1 MKRRIVVFTAL
12 FILLPVLLSG
22 LTLEQGRIK
31 LILHEDNG
39 RFSIYYLKDIE
50 KEEYVSLLFER
61 DPRTSSTGIL
71 LNNRVHTLGSS
82 NTFSQKLRKTSE
94 GAQFTWTS
102 SKLEIQQKFSFVKS
116 SPNSLVDGIRIDTTV
131 ANRSESTQS
140 VGIHHLFD
148 TYLGE
153 KQDAH
158 FITSDDQQL
167 KRETGFSLQPPSY
180 WISPA
185 ISTAEGGASGSFE
198 GFVSMLKGSGITLPD
213 KVVFSNWKRLSE
225 GLWNLQVQGNRN
237 FNLLPYS
244 INDSAVCQFYDP
256 IKLASGSTRTVTAVV
271 GAFTGRPLR
280 IGNTV
285 DSHSEEDSQAS
296 LERLL
301 SSTRAGDT
309 QAVREMVREDL
320 IAVNDIISQ
329 INSLLSFPEDISEE
343 KIAFIERALN
353 NLSEKQQQYKNSE

>member
-1 MKRRIVVFTAL
+1 MKRRIVLFTAL

-22 LTLEQGRIK
+22 LTLKQGRIK

-50 KEEYVSLLFER
+50 EEEYISLLFER

-71 LNNRVHTLGSS
+71 LNNRVYTLGAS
-82 NTFSQKLRKTSE
+82 NAFSQKLSKTAE
-94 GAQFTWTS
+94 GAQFIWS
-102 SKLEIQQKFSFVKS
+102 SPQLEIRQNFSFIKS
-116 SPNSLVDGIRIDTTV
+116 SPNSLANGVRIDTTV
-131 ANRSESTQS
+131 TNNSETTQS
-140 VGIHHLFD
+140 LGIHHLFD

-153 KQDAH
+153 KQNAH

-167 KRETGFSLQPPSY
+167 EREAGFSLQPPSY

-185 ISTAEGGASGSFE
+185 PSTDEGTSGSFE

-225 GLWNLQVQGNRN
+225 NLWNLQVQRNRN

-244 INDSAVCQFYDP
+244 INDSAVCQFYNP
-256 IKLASGSTRTVTAVV
+256 IKLDSGGTRTVTAAV
-271 GAFTGRPLR
+271 GAFTGSPLR
-280 IGNTV
+280 IASTASQSGG
-285 DSHSEEDSQAS
+285 DSLAR

-301 SSTRAGDT
+301 SSTEEGGNQT
-309 QAVREMVREDL
+309 VKELVREDL
-320 IAVNDIISQ
+320 IAVNDIISH

-343 KIAFIERALN
+343 KIAVIERVIK
-353 NLSEKQQQYKNSE
+353 NLSEKQQQYKDSE

>member
-12 FILLPVLLSG
+12 FILLPALLSG

-50 KEEYVSLLFER
+50 KEEYVSLFFER

-71 LNNRVHTLGSS
+71 LNNRIHTLGSS
-82 NTFSQKLRKTSE
+82 NTFSQKVRKTSE
-94 GAQFTWTS
+94 GAQFIWTS
-102 SKLEIQQKFSFVKS
+102 SKLEIQQTFSFVKS
-116 SPNSLVDGIRIDTTV
+116 SPNSLVDGVRIDTTV
-131 ANRSESTQS
+131 ANSSESTQS

-153 KQDAH
+153 KQQDAH

-167 KRETGFSLQPPSY
+167 NGETGFSLQPPSY

-185 ISTAEGGASGSFE
+185 SSTAEDTSGNFE

-225 GLWNLQVQGNRN
+225 NLWNLQVQGNRN

-256 IKLASGSTRTVTAVV
+256 IKLISGGTRTVTAVV
-271 GAFTGRPLR
+271 GAFTGSPLR
-280 IGNTV
+280 IGSTAATL
-285 DSHSEEDSQAS
+285 SEEDSLES

-301 SSTRAGDT
+301 SNTREGGDSQT
-309 QAVREMVREDL
+309 VKEMVREDL

-329 INSLLSFPEDISEE
+329 INSLLSFPGDISEE
-343 KIAFIERALN
+343 K
-353 NLSEKQQQYKNSE
+353 NSGY

>member
-12 FILLPVLLSG
+12 FILLPALLSG

-50 KEEYVSLLFER
+50 EEEYISLLFER

-71 LNNRVHTLGSS
+71 LNNRVYTLGSS
-82 NTFSQKLRKTSE
+82 NAFSQKISKTSE
-94 GAQFTWTS
+94 GAQFIWS
-102 SKLEIQQKFSFVKS
+102 SSQLEIRQTFSFIKS
-116 SPNSLVDGIRIDTTV
+116 SPNSLADGVRIDTTV
-131 ANRSESTQS
+131 TNSSESIQS

-153 KQDAH
+153 KQDAQ

-167 KRETGFSLQPPSY
+167 EGETGFSLQPPRY
-180 WISPA
+180 WISPVG
-185 ISTAEGGASGSFE
+185 STDEGTAGSFE
-198 GFVSMLKGSGITLPD
+198 GFISMLKGSGITLPD

-225 GLWNLQVQGNRN
+225 NLWNLQVQRNRN

-256 IKLASGSTRTVTAVV
+256 IKLSSGGTRTITAVV
-271 GAFTGRPLR
+271 GAFTGSPLR
-280 IGNTV
+280 IGSTATNQ
-285 DSHSEEDSQAS
+285 SEEESQAS

-301 SSTRAGDT
+301 SSTREGDS
-309 QAVREMVREDL
+309 QGVKEMVREDL
-320 IAVNDIISQ
+320 ISVNDVISQ
-329 INSLLSFPEDISEE
+329 INSLLSFPEDITEE
-343 KIAFIERALN
+343 KIAVLERALK
-353 NLSEKQQQYKNSE
+353 NLREKQKQYKNSE

>member
-12 FILLPVLLSG
+12 FILLPALVSG

-82 NTFSQKLRKTSE
+82 NTFSQKVRRTSE
-94 GAQFTWTS
+94 GANFIWSS
-102 SKLEIQQKFSFVKS
+102 SKLEIQQDFSFVKS

-131 ANRSESTQS
+131 TNSSESTQS

-153 KQDAH
+153 KQDVH

-167 KRETGFSLQPPSY
+167 EGETGFSLQPPSY
-180 WISPA
+180 WISPV
-185 ISTAEGGASGSFE
+185 SSNAEGSSENFE
-198 GFVSMLKGSGITLPD
+198 GFISMLKGSGITLPD

-225 GLWNLQVQGNRN
+225 NLWNMQVQGNRN

-244 INDSAVCQFYDP
+244 INDSAVCQFYEP
-256 IKLASGSTRTVTAVV
+256 LKLAPGGTRTITAVV

-280 IGNTV
+280 VGNTV
-285 DSHSEEDSQAS
+285 DFQSEEDSQSS

-301 SSTRAGDT
+301 SRTRAGDAE
-309 QAVREMVREDL
+309 AVNEMVKEDL

-329 INSLLSFPEDISEE
+329 IDSLLAFPEDISEE
-343 KIAFIERALN
+343 KIEIIERALK

>member
-12 FILLPVLLSG
+12 FILLPALVSG

-31 LILHEDNG
+31 LILHENNG

-71 LNNRVHTLGSS
+71 QNNRVHTLGSS
-82 NTFSQKLRKTSE
+82 NAFSQKVRKTSE
-94 GAQFTWTS
+94 GAQFIWSS
-102 SKLEIQQKFSFVKS
+102 SKLEIQQTFSFVKS
-116 SPNSLVDGIRIDTTV
+116 SPNSLVDGIRIDTAV
-131 ANRSESTQS
+131 ANNSESTQS

-167 KRETGFSLQPPSY
+167 EGETGFSLQPPSY
-180 WISPA
+180 WVSPV
-185 ISTAEGGASGSFE
+185 SSKTEEKSGSFE

-225 GLWNLQVQGNRN
+225 NLWNLQIQGNRN

-256 IKLASGSTRTVTAVV
+256 IKLKPGGTRTITAVV
-271 GAFTGRPLR
+271 GAFTGSPLR
-280 IGNTV
+280 VGSTV
-285 DSHSEEDSQAS
+285 TTQSEEESQAS
-296 LERLL
+296 LDRLI
-301 SSTRAGDT
+301 SRTREGDS
-309 QAVREMVREDL
+309 QAVKEMVREDL
-320 IAVNDIISQ
+320 VAVNDIISQ

-343 KIAFIERALN
+343 KIAVIERALK
-353 NLSEKQQQYKNSE
+353 NLREKQKQYKNSE